1 MTATSPSAGKRTLA
15 DEAYSRLKSRIMRSE
30 LAPGAKLSIDGLA
43 KQLAFSHTP
52 IREALA
58 RLESE
63 GLLARRPLSGYTVE
77 PLLSATEF
85 ADLFEI
91 RMLLEPLAARRAAER
106 ALLEAPGGIGGSEAG
121 VERIASATGGVEPT
135 AETSAARRL
144 AAASGGNRSAADLIT
159 ARRLAAPG
167 GGNEPVA
174 GSATSRHDVNAT
186 AARSGVTALQGIGGF
201 AEEMAA
207 LRDRA
212 RTPEP
217 SADKLDFTEA
227 DARFHNA
234 VAQLSGSVQLEKAIR
249 RLDAHLHLH
258 RAYIEPES
266 IGETEVEHLAVAE
279 AIIAQQPLAA
289 EESMRRHLERSR
301 IRHRVAFEGIEM
313 TAPNDRQSRREATA
327 DRRRAAAATRVGTA
341 RPASRVRSRFVP
353 GLRTCGR
360 TKEEVSPPCRA

>member
-1 MTATSPSAGKRTLA
+1 MTATSPSGEKRTLA

-85 ADLFEI
+85 ADLFAI

-106 ALLEAPGGIGGSEAG
+106 AASEGSSGAAPGAG
-121 VERIASATGGVEPT
+121 E
-135 AETSAARRL
+135 SAARRAMRETL
-144 AAASGGNRSAADLIT
+144 GASAAPEESG
-159 ARRLAAPG
+159 A
-167 GGNEPVA
+167 
-174 GSATSRHDVNAT
+174 
-186 AARSGVTALQGIGGF
+186 AARSSVRESLGAGVAPEASGSAARARRESVTRLGGGF
-201 AEEMAA
+201 AEEAAA
-207 LRDRA
+207 LLDRA

-227 DARFHNA
+227 DACFHNA
-234 VAQLSGSVQLEKAIR
+234 VAELSGSVQLSKAIR

-266 IGETEVEHLAVAE
+266 IGETEVEHLAVAG

-289 EESMRRHLERSR
+289 EEAMRRHLERSR
-301 IRHRVAFEGIEM
+301 TRHRAAFEAAANQV
-313 TAPNDRQSRREATA
+313 TAPKPKRTK
-327 DRRRAAAATRVGTA
+327 
-341 RPASRVRSRFVP
+341 ASR
-353 GLRTCGR
+353 
-360 TKEEVSPPCRA
+360 

>member
-1 MTATSPSAGKRTLA
+1 MTATAPSGEKRTLA

-77 PLLSATEF
+77 PLLSAAEF

-106 ALLEAPGGIGGSEAG
+106 GLLAVPVGTPVGGSAVEAGRGETSQGDGSAVRARRGSEGSAPG
-121 VERIASATGGVEPT
+121 
-135 AETSAARRL
+135 
-144 AAASGGNRSAADLIT
+144 RSAGHVADGVVAT
-159 ARRLAAPG
+159 PG
-167 GGNEPVA
+167 LGA
-174 GSATSRHDVNAT
+174 
-186 AARSGVTALQGIGGF
+186 F
-201 AEEMAA
+201 AEEAAA
-207 LRDRA
+207 LLDQA
-212 RTPEP
+212 RTPAP

-234 VAQLSGSVQLEKAIR
+234 VAELSGSVQLSKAIR

-266 IGETEVEHLAVAE
+266 IGETEVEHVAVAE

-289 EESMRRHLERSR
+289 EEAMRRHLERSR
-301 IRHRVAFEGIEM
+301 IRHRAAFEAAAEAD
-313 TAPNDRQSRREATA
+313 TAPKPK
-327 DRRRAAAATRVGTA
+327 RAKATR
-341 RPASRVRSRFVP
+341 
-353 GLRTCGR
+353 
-360 TKEEVSPPCRA
+360 